1 MRGLMIHWP
10 GSTRNQSFESGK
22 LTISLSI
29 PPPPIFSS
37 SSFRYFLS
45 PKALFFFFFEIQ
57 GFEGKKKILC
67 NFHLIYILFSC
78 LQRSAPS
85 LTISDNLWKN
95 LSVGGGGKPTRDTRV
110 TLGEDSC

>member
-1 MRGLMIHWP
+1 MRGSMIHWP

-45 PKALFFFFFEIQ
+45 PKALFFFYFFFFFLRFKGLRE
-57 GFEGKKKILC
+57 KKILC
-67 NFHLIYILFSC
+67 NFHLKDPFFL
-78 LQRSAPS
+78 PS
-85 LTISDNLWKN
+85 TIGSFFDYL
-95 LSVGGGGKPTRDTRV
+95 
-110 TLGEDSC
+110 